1 MTAPA
6 ASPSSPAWPPAGSP
20 PRLVVIVGPTASGK
34 TQLSLELARRVG
46 GEIVSCDSQQVYQ
59 GMDIGTGKATADER
73 AAVPHHVLDIA
84 RPDEEMT
91 AARFV
96 ALADAAIAD
105 ITARGK
111 PVIVCG
117 GTGLYVRAL
126 LLGLFDG
133 PGANPERRAALSARA
148 AVEGVAALHRWLGE
162 IDPPIAAKIDRNDEK
177 RIIRALEVFLETGVP
192 MSVHQARHDH
202 RLMPPRYPVRKIG
215 LAPERE
221 LLYQRIERRV
231 DQMMERGLLAEV
243 TGLRDAGYRP
253 PLRSQ
258 EAIGYAELHTAMDQT
273 EGDFAAHHAQ
283 AIEYIKRNSRRYARR
298 QISWYRSDEDVRWS
312 PGPDAVDQD
321 ELERYLK
328 DPYAP

>member
-1 MTAPA
+1 MTP
-6 ASPSSPAWPPAGSP
+6 PS

-34 TQLSLELARRVG
+34 TQLSLELARKVG
-46 GEIVSCDSQQVYQ
+46 GEIISCDSQQVYC
-59 GMDIGTGKATADER
+59 GMDIGTGKATAEER
-73 AAVPHHVLDIA
+73 AEIPHHVLDIA

-105 ITARGK
+105 LASRGK
-111 PVIVCG
+111 PIIACG

-133 PGANPERRAALSARA
+133 PGANPERRAELSARA
-148 AVEGVAALHRWLGE
+148 AAEGVASLHRWLTE
-162 IDPPIAAKIDRNDEK
+162 IDPAIATKIDRNDEK

-202 RLMPPRYPVRKIG
+202 RRMPPRYPVRKVG

-221 LLYQRIERRV
+221 LLYQRIDRRV
-231 DQMMERGLLAEV
+231 DRMMERGLVAEV
-243 TGLRDAGYRP
+243 EALRRAGYRP
-253 PLRSQ
+253 PMRSQ
-258 EAIGYAELHTAMDQT
+258 EAIGYAEIHSLLDGAV
-273 EGDFAAHHAQ
+273 EGAQ
-283 AIEYIKRNSRRYARR
+283 AVEYIKRNSRRYARR
-298 QISWYRSDEDVRWS
+298 QISWYRSDEDITWS
-312 PGPDAVDQD
+312 PAPDAVDQD

-328 DPYAP
+328 GPNAP

>member
-1 MTAPA
+1 MPTPA
-6 ASPSSPAWPPAGSP
+6 S

-34 TQLSLELARRVG
+34 TQLSLQLARKVG
-46 GEIVSCDSQQVYQ
+46 GEIVSCDSQQVYR
-59 GMDIGTGKATADER
+59 GMDIGTGKATVAER
-73 AAVPHHVLDIA
+73 SEVPHHVLDVA

-96 ALADAAIAD
+96 GLADAAIAD
-105 ITARGK
+105 IAARGK
-111 PVIVCG
+111 PVILCG

-126 LLGLFDG
+126 LLGLFEG
-133 PGANPERRAALSARA
+133 PGANPERRAELTARA
-148 AVEGVAALHRWLGE
+148 AREGVVALHRWLAE
-162 IDPPIAAKIDRNDEK
+162 VDPAIAVKIDRNDEK
-177 RIIRALEVFLETGVP
+177 RIVRALEVYLETGTP

-202 RLMPPRYPVRKIG
+202 RIAPPRYPARKVG

-231 DQMMERGLLAEV
+231 DQMVERGLVAEV
-243 TGLRDAGYRP
+243 AALRAAGYRP

-258 EAIGYAELHTAMDQT
+258 EAIGYAEIHSLLDG
-273 EGDFAAHHAQ
+273 ELEHAQ

-298 QISWYRSDEDVRWS
+298 QLSWYRSDQDVRWS
-312 PGPDAVDQD
+312 PEPDAVDQD

-328 DPYAP
+328 GSHAP

>member
-1 MTAPA
+1 MTP
-6 ASPSSPAWPPAGSP
+6 PS

-46 GEIVSCDSQQVYQ
+46 GEIISCDSQQVYR
-59 GMDIGTGKATADER
+59 GMDIGTGKATAEER
-73 AAVPHHVLDIA
+73 AEIPHHVLDIA

-105 ITARGK
+105 LASRGK
-111 PVIVCG
+111 PIIVCG

-133 PGANPERRAALSARA
+133 PGANPERRAELSARA
-148 AVEGVAALHRWLGE
+148 AAEGVAALHRWLAE
-162 IDPPIAAKIDRNDEK
+162 VDPAIATKIDRNDEK

-202 RLMPPRYPVRKIG
+202 RLMPSRYPVRKVG

-231 DQMMERGLLAEV
+231 DQMIERGLIAEV
-243 TGLRDAGYRP
+243 EALRLAGYRP
-253 PLRSQ
+253 PMRSQ
-258 EAIGYAELHTAMDQT
+258 EAIGYAEIHSLLDGAV
-273 EGDFAAHHAQ
+273 ESAQ
-283 AIEYIKRNSRRYARR
+283 AVEFIKRNSRRYARR
-298 QISWYRSDEDVRWS
+298 QISWYRSDEDVTWS
-312 PGPDAVDQD
+312 PAPDAVDQD

-328 DPYAP
+328 DPNAP